1 MKKNLFFLGFYL
13 CSCLVILMLFFILK
27 VKEID
32 RNVKQILLK
41 TNCVENDVLT
51 THKPPINYSYK
62 TEQFITLEES
72 INP

>member
-51 THKPPINYSYK
+51 THKLPI
-62 TEQFITLEES
+62 
-72 INP
+72 